1 MQVAVLFSGGKDSS
15 LAGLML
21 SHLLDV
27 ELITVS
33 FGVCDA
39 WVHARDSARALGMSH
54 RVVNLPSDV
63 VEEAAQMCL
72 EDGYPNRAIQHI
84 HVRSIELLSSLG
96 VTRIADGT
104 RRDDRVPK
112 LTISEARS
120 LEDRLGIQYMCPLWG
135 IGSSTINELARTLFE
150 LEQGESPQVRKA
162 DYEVELRA
170 MVEEMGGPSA
180 VRRIFPQQHVQSHVI
195 GMRKGGIE

>member
-21 SHLLDV
+21 SYLLDV

-39 WVHARDSARALGMSH
+39 WVHARDSARAIGLSH

-72 EDGYPNRAIQHI
+72 EDGHPSRAIQHV
-84 HVRSIELLSSLG
+84 HVRSIEHLADG
-96 VTRIADGT
+96 GITCIADGT

-150 LEQGESPQVRKA
+150 LEQGESSRMSNA

-180 VRRIFPQQHVQSHVI
+180 VGRIFPQRHIQSRVV
-195 GMRKGGIE
+195 GMRRGRN